1 MPKMGRE
8 TIGRA
13 MEILLVEDGLV
24 DARLTIAAL
33 GKSGLK
39 HRLTLVRDGSEAMQ
53 FLHHEAMFSRAPRP
67 DLILL
72 DLHLPKKDGRE
83 VLDEIKA
90 DLDLKS
96 IPVVILTASD
106 DPDDRVK
113 SEMLQVEGY
122 MTKPVDFDKFLDII
136 KQLRRFWLTDI
147 VLPRMD

>member
-1 MPKMGRE
+1 MGRE

-39 HRLTLVRDGSEAMQ
+39 HRLTLVRDGAEAMQ
-53 FLHHEAMFSRAPRP
+53 FLHQEGMFSHAPRP

-83 VLDEIKA
+83 VLGEIKA

-96 IPVVILTASD
+96 IPVVVLTASD
-106 DPDDRVK
+106 DPNDRVK
-113 SEMLQVEGY
+113 SEMCQVEGY
-122 MTKPVDFDKFLDII
+122 MTKPVDFDQFLTII
-136 KQLRRFWLTDI
+136 KQLRRFWLADI

>member
-1 MPKMGRE
+1 MSRE
-8 TIGRA
+8 TVGRA

-33 GKSGLK
+33 NKSGLK
-39 HRLTLVRDGSEAMQ
+39 HRLTLVRDGAEAIQ
-53 FLHHEAMFSRAPRP
+53 FLHQEAMFSHAPRP

-83 VLDEIKA
+83 LLDEIKA

-96 IPVVILTASD
+96 IPVVVLTASD
-106 DPDDRVK
+106 DPGDRVK

-122 MTKPVDFDKFLDII
+122 MNKPVDFDKFLTII
-136 KQLRRFWLTDI
+136 RELRRFWLKDI